1 MSKNEGTKV
10 CKHCKSEIP
19 AGAKICPHC
28 RKKQG
33 GIGKWIILVVVVLA
47 IGGAAVSG
55 GSSESDEGGKQ
66 DVSSGNASVSGSEN
80 TKSDEN
86 SIEEEEKIEY
96 ISVTAQ
102 DLVDAMNKNAMKA
115 SDTYKEKYL
124 KIKGKLGVIDSDG
137 KYISIDS
144 DEIDFVNIQCYIQSD
159 EQKEV
164 IMEKSVGD
172 KITVKGYC
180 KDVGEIMGYSIDIES
195 VK

>member
-19 AGAKICPHC
+19 AGAKICPQC

-33 GIGKWIILVVVVLA
+33 SIGKWIVVALVVVI
-47 IGGAAVSG
+47 IGAVASSG
-55 GSSESDEGGKQ
+55 GNSDDSSGDTK
-66 DVSSGNASVSGSEN
+66 VASSGNADASGNEKE
-80 TKSDEN
+80 TDEKK
-86 SIEEEEKIEY
+86 EKIEY

-115 SDTYKEKYL
+115 SETYKEKHL
-124 KIKGKLGVIDSDG
+124 KIKGKLGNIDSDG

-144 DEIDFVNIQCYIQSD
+144 DEIDFVSIQCYIQSD
-159 EQKEV
+159 EQKDI
-164 IMEKSVGD
+164 IMEKSAGD
-172 KITVKGYC
+172 EITVKGYC
-180 KDVGEIMGYSIDIES
+180 KDVGEILGYSIDIDT

>member
-1 MSKNEGTKV
+1 MAKNDGTKV

-19 AGAKICPHC
+19 AGAKICPNC

-33 GIGKWIILVVVVLA
+33 GIGKWIVLA
-47 IGGAAVSG
+47 IVVIAVGGVAASG

-66 DVSSGNASVSGSEN
+66 EASSENASVSGSEN

-86 SIEEEEKIEY
+86 TSEEEEKIEY

-115 SDTYKEKYL
+115 SETYKEKYL
-124 KIKGKLGVIDSDG
+124 KIKGRLGTVDSDG

-159 EQKEV
+159 EQKDV
-164 IMEKSVGD
+164 IMEKSTGD

-180 KDVGEIMGYSIDIES
+180 TDVGEIMGYSVDIDS